1 MPRARKPKSDITK
14 LHDLERQKKNYV
26 NLTCA
31 TRREEAEAFRSW
43 CAERGLSVRAALLE
57 YVRDCIRE
65 K

>member
-1 MPRARKPKSDITK
+1 MPRERKPKSDLEK

-31 TRREEAEAFRSW
+31 TKRDEAEAFRSW
-43 CAERGLSVRAALLE
+43 CAARGMSVRAALLD
-57 YVRDCIRE
+57 YVRECIRE

>member
-1 MPRARKPKSDITK
+1 MPNTRKPKSDLTK

-57 YVRDCIRE
+57 YVRECIRE